1 MKSFSKQG
9 PFYHLYPLLMFLLL
23 GVSEH
28 ILAAQGFQVRILSA
42 GEGNVVP
49 PNAPFPIRYQVTED
63 STSDHYY
70 YVDGSLKK
78 TRSNSSAGSQ
88 AGEFSVTYPGGFS
101 NGDRKSISVC
111 LQHSGDLV
119 CDDISI
125 RAGYVLQLDQAVE
138 VHTVGVN
145 NYVPAGQS
153 FDIFYDVLKP
163 TSSSHYYYVDGSL
176 AATQSKGSNDGKE
189 FSITYPWPLA
199 VGESTHVEIC
209 VDTDNAQACGSK
221 TITGGP
227 APAGADAPA
236 PFDSNVMG
244 SHYVT
249 YGSCDPVCGYYE
261 NIYYGDSS
269 VSWLPIVGPDS
280 EPNGLRIDVYYPT
293 PDGKVHSGSETNT
306 LVIYAHSANHNK
318 ETMLGPKKGTLAAYL
333 GIDGGGPGGVTVA
346 ALDFR
351 HPAKDLDENGYPVS
365 KDDMSHAIQFF
376 RHYADVFKINPD
388 DIFVTGSSLGA
399 GAGIHAAVKELAN
412 PDDPSPVRRESS
424 RIRGA
429 FLATGQSSFSPQW
442 FRRNFLEEEVWPYY
456 QPDFHDDEDRSI
468 YGHAVANVDEDAPL
482 LELGYEHD
490 FIDHKVTASEK
501 TNKEVD
507 TTHLPN
513 FGLTIQNQY
522 KLHGIGDRIMV
533 RESYGGS
540 FGGDSTRFIERN
552 RISGE

>member
-1 MKSFSKQG
+1 MKRLVIKEIRFSAG
-9 PFYHLYPLLMFLLL
+9 LSLLMLCGNL
-23 GVSEH
+23 
-28 ILAAQGFQVRILSA
+28 LAAEDFQIRIHA
-42 GEGNVVP
+42 VGEGNVVP
-49 PNAPFPIRYQVTED
+49 PQTAFQINYAVTG
-63 STSDHYY
+63 SSSSDHYY

-78 TRSNSSAGSQ
+78 TRSNSSTGSLS
-88 AGEFSVTYPGGFS
+88 GEFSVTYPGGFS
-101 NGDRKSISVC
+101 DGDRKNIAVC
-111 LQHSGDLV
+111 LQHEGDLV

-125 RAGYVLQLDQAVE
+125 RAGHVLQLDQAVE
-138 VHTVGVN
+138 VHTVGIN
-145 NYVPAGQS
+145 NHVPAGQP
-153 FDIFYDVLKP
+153 FDIYYDVLKP
-163 TSSSHYYYVDGSL
+163 SSSSHYYYVNGNL

-189 FSITYPWPLA
+189 FSITYPWALS
-199 VGESTHVEIC
+199 VGETTHVRIC
-209 VDTDNAQACGSK
+209 VDTNTGQACGAK
-221 TITGGP
+221 LITGGP
-227 APAGADAPA
+227 APAGADAPDY
-236 PFDSNVMG
+236 FDGDVMDD
-244 SHYVT
+244 HFVT

-293 PDGKVHSGSETNT
+293 PDGRVHSGSETNT

-318 ETMLGPKKGTLAAYL
+318 ETMLGPKKGTLASYL
-333 GIDGGGPGGVTVA
+333 GIEGGGAGGVTVA

-351 HPAKDLDENGYPVS
+351 HPAKDIDENGYPVS

-376 RHYADVFKINPD
+376 RYYADVFKINPD
-388 DIFVTGSSLGA
+388 DIFITGSSLGA

-412 PDDPSPVRRESS
+412 PEDPSPVRRVSS
-424 RIRGA
+424 GIRGA
-429 FLATGQSSFSPQW
+429 FLATGQSSFAPQW
-442 FRRNFLEEEVWPYY
+442 FRSNFLEEEVWPYY
-456 QPDFHDDEDRSI
+456 QPDFHDDEERSI
-468 YGHAVANVDEDAPL
+468 YGHAVANVDENSPI
-482 LELGYEHD
+482 LELGYEAD

-513 FGLTIQNQY
+513 YGLTIQNQY

-552 RISGE
+552 RISGD

>member
-1 MKSFSKQG
+1 MKFSIIRETQFLAG
-9 PFYHLYPLLMFLLL
+9 LLLLMMAESLL
-23 GVSEH
+23 SAES
-28 ILAAQGFQVRILSA
+28 FQVRIHA
-42 GEGNVVP
+42 VGEGNVVP
-49 PNAPFPIRYQVTED
+49 PKTAFQINYAVTG
-63 STSDHYY
+63 SSSSDHYY

-78 TRSNSSAGSQ
+78 TRSNSSTGSQ
-88 AGEFSVTYPGGFS
+88 PGEFSVTYPGGFS
-101 NGDRKSISVC
+101 DGDRKTISVC

-125 RAGYVLQLDQAVE
+125 RAGHVLQLEQAVE

-145 NYVPAGQS
+145 NHVPAGQP
-153 FDIFYDVLKP
+153 FDIAYDVLKP
-163 TSSSHYYYVDGSL
+163 SSSSHYYYVDGSL
-176 AATQSKGSNDGKE
+176 AATQNKGSNEGSA
-189 FSITYPWPLA
+189 FSITYPWGLA
-199 VGESTHVEIC
+199 VGESTHVRIC
-209 VDTDNAQACGSK
+209 VDTDAGQACGEK
-221 TITGGP
+221 WITGGP
-227 APAGADAPA
+227 APAGADAPG
-236 PFDSNVMG
+236 PFDGTLMN

-249 YGSCDPVCGYYE
+249 DGSCDPVCGYYE

-269 VSWLPIVGPDS
+269 VSWLPLVGPDTD
-280 EPNGLRIDVYYPT
+280 PNGLRIDVYYPT
-293 PDGKVHSGSETNT
+293 PDGRVHSGSETNT

-318 ETMLGPKKGTLAAYL
+318 ETMRGPKKGTLQAYL
-333 GIDGGGPGGVTVA
+333 GIEGGGPGGVTVA

-351 HPAKDLDENGYPVS
+351 HPAKDVDANGYPVS
-365 KDDMSHAIQFF
+365 LNDMSHAIQFF
-376 RHYADVFKINPD
+376 RHYAEVFKINPD

-399 GAGIHAAVKELAN
+399 GAGIHAAVKEISN

-442 FRRNFLEEEVWPYY
+442 FRSNFLEEEIWPYY
-456 QPDFHDDEDRSI
+456 QPDFHDDEARSI
-468 YGHAVANVDEDAPL
+468 YGHAVANVDENSPI
-482 LELGYEHD
+482 LELGYEQD

-513 FGLTIQNQY
+513 YGLTLQNQY

-552 RISGE
+552 RISGD